1 MPLETQVKLL
11 RVLQEKEFERV
22 GGTELIRTDVRVIA
36 ATNKNLEEAIKRG
49 DFREDLFFR
58 LNVVPIQVPPLRVRK
73 EDIEK
78 LELHF
83 LHRYSLESNKKV
95 ARVDKKALELM
106 TRYPWPGNVREL
118 ENAIQR
124 AVVLSDGDT
133 LYPSNL
139 PLDIQTHQKEDLLN
153 VLPEDA
159 TLTERVENYEKELI
173 LKALEKAGRVQTQAA
188 KMLGI
193 NRTALI
199 YKLKKYAL
207 LSEKD
212 VE

>member
-1 MPLETQVKLL
+1 
-11 RVLQEKEFERV
+11 
-22 GGTELIRTDVRVIA
+22 
-36 ATNKNLEEAIKRG
+36 
-49 DFREDLFFR
+49 
-58 LNVVPIQVPPLRVRK
+58 
-73 EDIEK
+73 
-78 LELHF
+78 
-83 LHRYSLESNKKV
+83 
-95 ARVDKKALELM
+95 VDKKALELM

-159 TLTERVENYEKELI
+159 SLTERVENYEKELI